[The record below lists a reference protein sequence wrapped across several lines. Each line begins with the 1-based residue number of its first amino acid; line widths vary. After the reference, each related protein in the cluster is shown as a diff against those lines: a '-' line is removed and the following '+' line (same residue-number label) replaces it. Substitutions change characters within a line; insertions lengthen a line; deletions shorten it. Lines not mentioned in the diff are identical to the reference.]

1 MIFWGVILARFLLPL
16 AIPRYPIPAIA
27 GCLVLDMVDQTIFQL
42 FTTLNLEGYQSY
54 DKALDVYYLT
64 IAYLSTLRNWK
75 NLFGFE
81 LDRFLFYYR
90 ILGVALFELT
100 QLRPLLVIFPN
111 TFEYFFIF
119 YEAVRLRWDPKKL
132 TKKKLIIAAAFIWI
146 FIKLPQEYWIH
157 IAQLDATEM
166 IKAHP
171 IFILVIIAW
180 LVVMAIMAWLLLRG
194 LTPDKKGI
202 RFAADPL
209 PSAEEINGSLMNK
222 KPGGFINN
230 SLIEKIVMV
239 SLVSII
245 FAQMLP
251 DVRASSIQI
260 TIGVAFIIVINT
272 ALSHWLANQGKGWK
286 STLQEFVVM
295 TAVNF
300 GLILIFGSIM
310 PSFEGSINLES
321 TLFFVLLLTL
331 DVTLYDRYR
340 QVYLW
345 RFSNND

>member
-1 MIFWGVILARFLLPL
+1 MG
-16 AIPRYPIPAIA
+16 
-27 GCLVLDMVDQTIFQL
+27 
-42 FTTLNLEGYQSY
+42 
-54 DKALDVYYLT
+54 
-64 IAYLSTLRNWK
+64 
-75 NLFGFE
+75 
-81 LDRFLFYYR
+81 
-90 ILGVALFELT
+90 
-100 QLRPLLVIFPN
+100 
-111 TFEYFFIF
+111 
-119 YEAVRLRWDPKKL
+119 PKKI

-340 QVYLW
+340 QVYLCM
-345 RFSNND
+345 RLRLRPQSLPKSFSVDMRIKCLT